1 MKKIVFSIFIIITLI
16 LNFNQPVSIGAND
29 TSFVSEA
36 FKATDEFFNE
46 KVEDDDGR
54 ITDVFNLIK
63 KIIKAIN
70 RVLIIVLGALSMISL
85 AMIGIKYIMSST
97 TAGRLSEAK
106 KQLKTVVIGM
116 AFGFGA
122 YTIWM
127 IGIYIVEIII
137 EQLK

>member
-16 LNFNQPVSIGAND
+16 LGFNQPISFGKDD

-36 FKATDEFFNE
+36 FEATENFLKED
-46 KVEDDDGR
+46 VEDKDGR

-70 RVLIIVLGALSMISL
+70 RLLIIVLGALSMISL
-85 AMIGIKYIMSST
+85 TIIGIKYIMSST

-106 KQLKTVVIGM
+106 KELKTVVIGM

-122 YTIWM
+122 YTIWL
-127 IGIYIVEIII
+127 IGISIVEIII
-137 EQLK
+137 NQLK